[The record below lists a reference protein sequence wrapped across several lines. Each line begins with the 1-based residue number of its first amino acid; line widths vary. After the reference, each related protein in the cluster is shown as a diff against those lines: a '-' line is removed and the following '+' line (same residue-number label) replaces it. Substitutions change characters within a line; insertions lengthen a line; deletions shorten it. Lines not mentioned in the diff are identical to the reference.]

1 MITSLY
7 PDFSENRTIEER
19 VQAAIEGYA
28 QLRRE
33 LEYGLQN
40 IDMDNMTASYRS
52 RFQELTGGMASLTIS
67 TQELGLSIE
76 DAQKNIASLKITANG
91 LQSSVKSINGSI
103 STINQWADFIETRVG
118 SQDGSVKGSINST
131 ITQHAELISLKVSSS
146 DFNGNNIIS
155 KINLSSTTAVISA
168 QRINLEGYVTISSLS
183 TAGATTING
192 ANIQTGTIRAD
203 SIEANS
209 ITTDKLSFAPVTA
222 DSLGAFGS
230 TVIDGSRITS
240 GVIEGIVIRSRNPAL
255 GNYIE
260 MDGQEIACRNMYGW
274 RHGPSISALYEI
286 PELRFFINDSCYF
299 SLCYNSYDGKVH
311 LDAFAPLK
319 IYAQQGLSL
328 EAGDNIWFDSNV
340 RLNSGIGIY
349 DVNNVKLLG

>member
-52 RFQELTGGMASLTIS
+52 RFQELTGGMAKLTIS

-76 DAQKNIASLKITANG
+76 DAQKNITSLKTTADG
-91 LQSSVKSINGSI
+91 LQTSVKNINGSI

-118 SQDGSVKGSINST
+118 SQDGSVNGSINST

-168 QRINLEGYVTISSLS
+168 QRINLEGYVTISSLN

-192 ANIQTGTIRAD
+192 ANIQTGTISAD
-203 SIEANS
+203 KIETNS
-209 ITTDKLSFAPVTA
+209 ITTDKLSFSPVTQ
-222 DSLGAFGS
+222 DSLGEYGS
-230 TVIDGSRITS
+230 TMIDGARITS
-240 GVIEGIVIRSRNPAL
+240 GVIEGIVIRSRNPAI

-274 RHGPSISALYEI
+274 RHGPSISALYDI
-286 PELRFFINDSCYF
+286 PELRYFIDDRCYF

-328 EAGDNIWFDSNV
+328 EAGENIWFDSNV